1 LQKTTKS
8 AIMTKIKQA
17 TNMQTVADKLGISKS
32 TVSRALSGQATVSD
46 DMRKK
51 IFFTC
56 EELGYQLNHS
66 VQDLIT
72 KGRSGIT
79 RNIAY
84 ILVDRDFADPA
95 YSRNIDGIAKVLK
108 ESNFHLHLVRL
119 EGTERNVFD
128 FPPLLRDKRIDGV
141 LISGLLNK
149 DIISAIDKLDMK
161 YVILGTFSKAV
172 VKNAPIVQMDM
183 EHCCFEAAE
192 KISKHG
198 LKRVAYFDESHENY
212 YDLAFFECFKY
223 TLLENGIPFDSS
235 LFYCGDG
242 LFSGAYDSMK
252 DVFLQEEELP
262 FDSIVCWDNRT
273 AREIEELIIGY
284 YGLRKKPEIV
294 IITRNPYKE
303 KFNVPTLTID
313 VTPEATA
320 ATAAQLLVD
329 ILKNG
334 KNKIDDRSKSN
345 NISIQRNGVAM
356 MPKHKN

>member
-1 LQKTTKS
+1 
-8 AIMTKIKQA
+8 
-17 TNMQTVADKLGISKS
+17 MQTVADALGISKS
-32 TVSRALSGQATVSD
+32 TVSRVLNGKTTVSPVLRD
-46 DMRKK
+46 KVIEM
-51 IFFTC
+51 C
-56 EELGYQLNHS
+56 EQLGYKLNYNI
-66 VQDLIT
+66 QDLIT

-108 ESNFHLHLVRL
+108 ESNFNLHLVRL
-119 EGTERNVFD
+119 DGTERNVFD

-149 DIISAIDKLDMK
+149 DIINAIDKLDVK
-161 YVILGTFSKAV
+161 YVILGIFSKAI

-198 LKRVAYFDESHENY
+198 LKRVAYFDEAHETY
-212 YDLAFFECFKY
+212 YDLALFECFKY
-223 TLLENGIPFDSS
+223 ALLENGIPFNSS

-252 DVFLQEEELP
+252 EVFLREGDLP

-313 VTPEATA
+313 VAPETTA

-334 KNKIDDRSKSN
+334 GNKIDDLQKIN

-356 MPKHKN
+356 IHKHTN